1 MIAIAHRNR
10 AIDVEFV
17 DVRDRLDDVIWQDEL
32 QARTVRGTIN
42 AHTREWN
49 AVYSLLGLV
58 DQLLPFLFG

>member
-1 MIAIAHRNR
+1 MVAIAHRNS